1 MILGVLLNT
10 RPQQSGYIHIS
21 AYHSDADLSIKS
33 KPLKRLSQKSIAD
46 IISVISKQRIAAL
59 DEAVLKIADKKII
72 YVINSGGKPTALNAA
87 RLLATQSA
95 RSGRNVVFCD
105 TKGQSKKEDEIKE
118 TKQSSAWP
126 IKNVSDNLSVMTD
139 LSEAVFFTSKDFSS
153 TLKNLTDQFDQVF
166 LCSSNRNA
174 QLGLMALKETVPS
187 IVMVTGLR
195 KTRKIDIQ
203 NIKLRKPIDLLFYD

>member
-1 MILGVLLNT
+1 M
-10 RPQQSGYIHIS
+10 
-21 AYHSDADLSIKS
+21 
-33 KPLKRLSQKSIAD
+33 
-46 IISVISKQRIAAL
+46 
-59 DEAVLKIADKKII
+59 
-72 YVINSGGKPTALNAA
+72 
-87 RLLATQSA
+87 
-95 RSGRNVVFCD
+95 
-105 TKGQSKKEDEIKE
+105 
-118 TKQSSAWP
+118 
-126 IKNVSDNLSVMTD
+126 SDNLSVMTD